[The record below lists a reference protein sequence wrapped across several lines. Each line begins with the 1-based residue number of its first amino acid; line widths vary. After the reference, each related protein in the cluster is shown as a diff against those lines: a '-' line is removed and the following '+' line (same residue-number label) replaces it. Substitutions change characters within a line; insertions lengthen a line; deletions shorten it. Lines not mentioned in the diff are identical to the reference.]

1 MNQSRIA
8 VVAVMWFSMLAPA
21 AQGQTYPV
29 KPVRLV
35 VPFPPGG
42 GVDLTG
48 RLLQQGLSAGL
59 GQPVIIENRA
69 GASGVIGA
77 EYVARAAPD
86 GYTLVYTAGS
96 DLTLR
101 PFVSKDF
108 KLDVLRDF
116 TPIASALESVGCIA
130 VSASMPVKSLSELF
144 EFARKNPGRLNF
156 GSAGINASHHL
167 IGESLKQFGID
178 MVHVPFNGLAP
189 AVMALVG
196 GQIEVN
202 ITNVASVAAQV
213 RDGKVKILGITRAKR
228 YADMPDI
235 PTVAEVVPSYSFPVS
250 FFAFFGPAE
259 LPQAVLARIN
269 AEVGRA
275 VSAPEVRAKARDLGM
290 VDIYTTPEQFNA
302 MLRLAV
308 AEFGA
313 AVKSGRIQPQ

>member
-1 MNQSRIA
+1 MKQSRIA
-8 VVAVMWFSMLAPA
+8 VLAAILFSILAPA
-21 AQGQTYPV
+21 AHSQTYPV
-29 KPVRLV
+29 KPVRV
-35 VPFPPGG
+35 IVPFPPGG
-42 GVDLTG
+42 GVDLTA

-77 EYVARAAPD
+77 EIVSRAAPD
-86 GYTLVYTAGS
+86 GYTIVYTSGS
-96 DLTLR
+96 DLALR
-101 PFVSKDF
+101 PFVSKEF

-144 EFARKNPGRLNF
+144 DYARKNPGRLNF

-167 IGESLKQFGID
+167 IGESLRQFGID
-178 MVHVPFNGLAP
+178 MMHVPFNGLAP
-189 AVMALVG
+189 AVVALLG

-228 YADMPDI
+228 FADMPDI
-235 PTVAEVVPSYSFPVS
+235 PTVAEVVPAYSFPVS

-259 LPQAVLARIN
+259 LPQAVVARFN

-290 VDIYTTPEQFNA
+290 VDIHTSPEQFNA

-313 AVKSGRIQPQ
+313 AVKSGRIQSQ